1 MKILTKHGAKYLVEI
16 TEEDLKIY
24 NFGKAYLSAMFLV
37 FITCLIKKMYDSVKL
52 HFFIT

>member
-1 MKILTKHGAKYLVEI
+1 MKILAKHGAKYLVEM

-24 NFGKAYLSAMFLV
+24 NFGKALFLV